1 MIWYTLILF
10 SYLFSLE
17 LIDQHIEQVLSG
29 DISKAVSSL
38 PNYEVKYPNNPEVIY
53 LSGLLEVDGNS
64 AKEKFAHISN
74 NHKGS
79 KYSVDSIIKVAE
91 YYYTSGLYLQSAE
104 WLKKVPRY
112 HSTSKNLEKSINL
125 FINSLLVSGNTDSA
139 IYYSKIFEK
148 QFPDIE
154 FEKFSLQKKEV
165 HKETVLSKPDLNQ
178 TKDRITTK
186 KSKNIIVKI
195 QDFLNRVQDDLS
207 MPINE
212 YSLQT
217 GAFGKKVNAEQQEQ
231 ILLDNGYDA
240 RIESINSNGIL
251 LYIVRVGY
259 FSNHSDA
266 KQEKQSINSN
276 LDINPVIIK
285 NE

>member
-1 MIWYTLILF
+1 VIRYTLILF

-17 LIDQHIEQVLSG
+17 SIDQHIEQVLLG
-29 DISKAVSSL
+29 NISEAVSSL
-38 PNYEVKYPNNPEVIY
+38 PEYETKYPSNPEVIY

-64 AKEKFAHISN
+64 AKEKFASISN

-79 KYSVDSIIKVAE
+79 RYSVDSIIKVAE

-104 WLKKVPRY
+104 WLKKIPRY
-112 HSTSKNLEKSINL
+112 HSSSKNLEKSINL

-154 FEKFSLQKKEV
+154 FENFLLQKNEV
-165 HKETVLSKPDLNQ
+165 Y
-178 TKDRITTK
+178 KDPVSYRSDSYQFENKNSIK
-186 KSKNIIVKI
+186 KSKNIIVRI
-195 QDFLNRVQDDLS
+195 QDLLDRVKDDLT

-217 GAFGKKVNAEQQEQ
+217 GAFGKKTNAEQQEK
-231 ILLDNGYDA
+231 ILLNNGYDA

-259 FSNHSDA
+259 FSSHSDA
-266 KQEKQSINSN
+266 KQEKENINSK
-276 LDINPVIIK
+276 LDVNPVIIK
-285 NE
+285 SE

>member
-1 MIWYTLILF
+1 MIRYVLILF

-17 LIDQHIEQVLSG
+17 SIDQHIEQVLSG
-29 DISKAVSSL
+29 NILEAVSSL
-38 PNYEVKYPNNPEVIY
+38 PGYETKYPNNPEVIY

-64 AKEKFAHISN
+64 AKEKFASISN

-112 HSTSKNLEKSINL
+112 HPSSKNLEKSISL

-154 FEKFSLQKKEV
+154 FERFSLQKKEV
-165 HKETVLSKPDLNQ
+165 YNEPVPHKVDLDQVEN
-178 TKDRITTK
+178 KNSTK

-195 QDFLNRVQDDLS
+195 QDFLDRVKDDLT

-212 YSLQT
+212 YSLQI
-217 GAFGKKVNAEQQEQ
+217 GAFGKKANAEQQEK

-259 FSNHSDA
+259 FSSESDA
-266 KQEKQSINSN
+266 KQEKQNINSK
-276 LDINPVIIK
+276 LGVNPGIIR